1 MACANSHLGKNIFFW
16 CPTLVLSLLSGCCVS
31 DINYLS
37 VGGYLFASLIKISGD
52 NRGSVAKD
60 VFTWNI
66 KSSENITNV
75 GQNGLGNICA
85 SALLNKD
92 KYVSLSD
99 SLLYKFPY
107 R

>member
-1 MACANSHLGKNIFFW
+1 MGIF
-16 CPTLVLSLLSGCCVS
+16 SLQG
-31 DINYLS
+31 S
-37 VGGYLFASLIKISGD
+37 VPLIKTSRD
-52 NRGSVAKD
+52 SRGSAAKD

-66 KSSENITNV
+66 QSSEYITNM

-92 KYVSLSD
+92 KYVSLAA

-107 R
+107 W